1 MNRRRLLIV
10 LPLFAAAPARAAG
23 GGSGIGGKPPPTFI
37 RLPLVQANILRQNRT
52 RGVISLENGVD
63 VKDPKIRARIGQIQ
77 PRLRSDMA
85 RQLSL
90 YTSNLAPGEAP
101 DLDVLAPLLQKQV
114 DLNVGGPGARLVL
127 LNVLIN

>member
-1 MNRRRLLIV
+1 MNRRQLLSLLSLV
-10 LPLFAAAPARAAG
+10 AASPALAAG
-23 GGSGIGGKPPPTFI
+23 GGSAIGAKPKPTFI
-37 RLPLVQANILRQNRT
+37 RLPLVQANILRRNRT

-63 VKDPKIRARIGQIQ
+63 VKDPKLQARISQIQ

-85 RQLSL
+85 RQLAL
-90 YTSNLAPGEAP
+90 YTSNLAPGQAP

>member
-1 MNRRRLLIV
+1 MNRRYLLSLLSLV
-10 LPLFAAAPARAAG
+10 AATPALAAG
-23 GGSGIGGKPPPTFI
+23 GGSGIGGQPQPTFI
-37 RLPLVQANILRQNRT
+37 RLPLIQANILRRNRT

-63 VKDPKIRARIGQIQ
+63 EKDPKLRARISQIQ

-90 YTSNLAPGEAP
+90 YTSNLAPGQAP

>member
-1 MNRRRLLIV
+1 G
-10 LPLFAAAPARAAG
+10 AK
-23 GGSGIGGKPPPTFI
+23 SPPTFI
-37 RLPLVQANILRQNRT
+37 RLPPIQANILRRNRT

-63 VKDPKIRARIGQIQ
+63 VKDPKLQARIGQIQ

-90 YTSNLAPGEAP
+90 YTSNLAPGQAP

>member
-1 MNRRRLLIV
+1 MNRRRLLSL
-10 LPLFAAAPARAAG
+10 LPLFVASPALAAG
-23 GGSGIGGKPPPTFI
+23 GGSGVSGKPQPTFI
-37 RLPLVQANILRQNRT
+37 RLPLLQANILRRNRT

-63 VKDPKIRARIGQIQ
+63 VKDPKLQARIGQIKA
-77 PRLRSDMA
+77 RLRSDMA

-90 YTSNLAPGEAP
+90 YTSNLAPGQAP

>member
-1 MNRRRLLIV
+1 MNRRQLLSL
-10 LPLFAAAPARAAG
+10 LPLVAASPALAAG
-23 GGSGIGGKPPPTFI
+23 GGSEIGAKPKP
-37 RLPLVQANILRQNRT
+37 NILRRNRT

-63 VKDPKIRARIGQIQ
+63 VKDPKLQARISQIQ

-85 RQLSL
+85 RQLAL
-90 YTSNLAPGEAP
+90 YTSNLAPGQAP

>member
-1 MNRRRLLIV
+1 MNRRRLLSL
-10 LPLFAAAPARAAG
+10 LPLFAASPALAAG
-23 GGSGIGGKPPPTFI
+23 GGSGVSGKPQPTFI
-37 RLPLVQANILRQNRT
+37 RLPLVQANILRRNRT

-63 VKDPKIRARIGQIQ
+63 VKDPKLRARISQIQ

-90 YTSNLAPGEAP
+90 YTSNLAPGQAP

-114 DLNVGGPGARLVL
+114 DLNFGGPGARLVL

>member
-1 MNRRRLLIV
+1 MNRRRLLSL
-10 LPLFAAAPARAAG
+10 LPLFAASPALAAG
-23 GGSGIGGKPPPTFI
+23 GASGIAEKPLPSFI
-37 RLPLVQANILRQNRT
+37 RLPLIQANILRRNRT

-63 VKDPKIRARIGQIQ
+63 VKDPKLRARISQIQ

-90 YTSNLAPGEAP
+90 YTSNLAPGQAR
-101 DLDVLAPLLQKQV
+101 DLDVLTPLLQKQV